1 MNDDDPEEEITDT
14 GDSQVIE
21 RPDGFYWLDD
31 INGKE
36 YGPFPTLLAAMQD
49 MQSGEE
55 DDYEEGLSLNEAES
69 EIGITD
75 WINPDTGEPAE
86 ETAPRFSDD

>member
-1 MNDDDPEEEITDT
+1 MSDADPEEEIPDTDN
-14 GDSQVIE
+14 SQVIE
-21 RPDGFYWLDD
+21 RPDGFYWLDETSA
-31 INGKE
+31 KE
-36 YGPFPTLLAAMQD
+36 YGPFPTLLDAMQD

-69 EIGITD
+69 EIGISD

>member
-1 MNDDDPEEEITDT
+1 MSDPDTSEIMPDE
-14 GDSQVIE
+14 GHNQVIE
-21 RPDGFYWLDD
+21 RPDGFYWVDEAS
-31 INGKE
+31 GRE

-49 MQSGEE
+49 MESGEE
-55 DDYEEGLSLNEAES
+55 DDYEEGLSLDEAES

>member
-1 MNDDDPEEEITDT
+1 MTQDIPEKPPEED
-14 GDSQVIE
+14 QRKVVE
-21 RPDGFYWLDD
+21 RPDGFFYWIDETS
-31 INGKE
+31 GKE
-36 YGPFPTLLAAMQD
+36 YGPFKTLLEAMQD

-55 DDYEEGLSLNEAES
+55 DDYEEGVTLNEAES